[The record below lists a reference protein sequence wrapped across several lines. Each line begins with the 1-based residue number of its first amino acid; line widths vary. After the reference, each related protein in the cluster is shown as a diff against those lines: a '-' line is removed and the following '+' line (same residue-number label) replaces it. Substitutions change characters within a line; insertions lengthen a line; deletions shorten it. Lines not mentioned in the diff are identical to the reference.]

1 MVHSQKAEIL
11 YYFNLGG
18 KKGWLEQFT
27 HTVYFYFVSF
37 YDFVVIDVSL
47 LGGAKAKPSQ
57 GTNVNCCFLPLN
69 ELNGV

>member
-11 YYFNLGG
+11 YYFNLGE

-27 HTVYFYFVSF
+27 QTVYFDFVSF
-37 YDFVVIDVSL
+37 YLVIDVSL

-57 GTNVNCCFLPLN
+57 GTNVICCFLLLN